1 MSIFGIGSSV
11 SGYSI
16 GQMMSNMQTR
26 DPSGSEKAKEKPDFT
41 ELVAELDADE
51 SGSLDTDAEIQSL
64 AEAVGYDTG
73 VSEELTEFFS
83 TYDTDESGSISE
95 DEAVAALEANAPQGP
110 PPPPSG
116 GPGGASFEEDFVS
129 ALESADEEAL
139 SEEDVQ
145 ELVDFING
153 ATGSE
158 YTVSTFLDEYASDA
172 ETGLTAE
179 DAVAAMEDNRPEQPE
194 AQEATGMGASFEE
207 DFVSALS
214 LTDSGVLD
222 EDSLTELADFLNEA
236 TGSAYDAD
244 SLLADYASSSDG
256 LTAEDAVAAME
267 ANRPEGGPPATEN
280 GPLNTVAVETYMN
293 MISMSSLGTEN
304 TGTMME
310 TMMGPFSGMA

>member
-41 ELVAELDADE
+41 ELVAELDADD

-73 VSEELTEFFS
+73 VSGELTELFS

-116 GPGGASFEEDFVS
+116 GPEGASFEEDFVS

-179 DAVAAMEDNRPEQPE
+179 DAVAAME
-194 AQEATGMGASFEE
+194 
-207 DFVSALS
+207 
-214 LTDSGVLD
+214 
-222 EDSLTELADFLNEA
+222 
-236 TGSAYDAD
+236 
-244 SLLADYASSSDG
+244 
-256 LTAEDAVAAME
+256 

-293 MISMSSLGTEN
+293 MMSMSSLGTEN